1 MTWTPKSDSLRKPKD
16 TNALISEGF
25 ATAQRGSKAINAFW
39 DNLTEKQK
47 LECGGEYQ
55 MNSWVLVAAL
65 VRENR

>member
-55 MNSWVLVAAL
+55 ICVWWGIASL
-65 VRENR
+65 VRDNG